1 MRGIE
6 LLWKK
11 MGLPEAYTYNGSFL
25 LWIPDTLNITNVI
38 TVGEDF
44 PDTSR
49 AIVKQF
55 QHISIEG
62 ELKDSLARQNGTQI
76 ILWKG
81 CNPDTLRKFI
91 KEEIHE
97 RKALFTRE

>member
-1 MRGIE
+1 LNYYG
-6 LLWKK
+6 KK
-11 MGLPEAYTYNGSFL
+11 LGLPEVYGYNGSFL

-38 TVGEDF
+38 TVGEKF
-44 PDTSR
+44 PDSSR

-62 ELKDSLARQNGTQI
+62 ELKDSMARQNGTKI
-76 ILWKG
+76 ILWDV
-81 CNPDTLRKFI
+81 CNPDTLSKFI

-97 RKALFTRE
+97 RKALFTRK